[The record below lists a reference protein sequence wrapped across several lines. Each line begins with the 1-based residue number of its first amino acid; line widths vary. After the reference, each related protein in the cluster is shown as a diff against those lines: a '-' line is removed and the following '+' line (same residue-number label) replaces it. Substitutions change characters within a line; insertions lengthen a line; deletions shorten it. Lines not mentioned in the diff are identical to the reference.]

1 MAKKIP
7 AQYKK
12 FFEKLEAIRQ
22 DFYQELARL
31 KAERMDIIRK
41 INRKADDKKIQAIL
55 KNIK

>member
-1 MAKKIP
+1 MAKQIP
-7 AQYKK
+7 EQYKK

-22 DFYQELARL
+22 NFYEELARL

-41 INRKADDKKIQAIL
+41 INREADDKKIQAIL